1 MRHGKHNHTLVAT
14 QEHRKALL
22 SNLAA
27 ALFTHGRIQTT
38 LAKARGLRPFAE
50 KVITLAKKAQQGDA
64 AKRVHLQRLALTYV
78 RDKAAINLLFNEK
91 AEQFAKRPGG
101 YTRIYKLGNR
111 IGDAAEMALIELCG
125 ADDEQHL
132 PRSKRAGA
140 KKATTKKAP
149 AKKETTE
156 EVTAEVATEEAPAA
170 EAAAEEKP
178 AKKPAAKK
186 ATKKAEPKA
195 EDKSEE

>member
-22 SNLAA
+22 SNMAA

-50 KVITLAKKAQQGDA
+50 KVITMAKKANQGDA
-64 AKRVHLQRLALTYV
+64 IARVHYQRLALTYV
-78 RDKAAINLLFNEK
+78 RNKDAVNLLFNEK
-91 AEQFAKRPGG
+91 VEQFMKRPGG

-111 IGDAAEMALIELCG
+111 IGDAADMALIELCG

-140 KKATTKKAP
+140 TKAAAKKAP
-149 AKKETTE
+149 AKKESTE
-156 EVTAEVATEEAPAA
+156 EVAAEVAAPEAP
-170 EAAAEEKP
+170 AAEEKP

-195 EDKSEE
+195 ESEE